1 MKRAL
6 SLICVAAMAVAA
18 VSQTLE
24 QCQQA
29 AERNYPLI
37 ARYGLIEK
45 TTELTV
51 ESIANVWLPQV
62 TASAQATVQTDV
74 PEFPDA
80 MRNAYSQIGVD
91 MKGLRRDQYR
101 IGVDVQQ
108 LVYDG
113 GASANRREVARQQG
127 QLQAAQTTADVYQ
140 VRQRVNDMYFALLL
154 VEEQIALNNDLQEQ
168 LATSEKKL
176 QSMYRHGTAAEC
188 DYQNVRAE
196 RLNAVQQMT
205 TLNSQRQA
213 LRRMLAT
220 FCDIEITSL
229 TKPAA
234 TPVAATAVSRPELDA
249 IDAQLRLI
257 DERQKAVDIALKPQV
272 GFFAQAFYGYP
283 GFDMFHDMMSRN
295 WTLNALVGAR
305 VTWNIGGLYNR
316 KTDLAKLQLE
326 REWAENSRDLFLF
339 NNNLEQVQLNESID
353 RYNRMLQQDD
363 EIIALRASIR
373 HAAESKLAHG
383 IIDANDLVREVTA
396 ENAARIQ
403 RSIHEIEMLK
413 EIYNLKFVTNN

>member
-62 TASAQATVQTDV
+62 SASAQATVQTDV

-80 MRNAYSQIGVD
+80 MRNAYSQMGVD

-127 QLQAAQTTADVYQ
+127 ELQAAQTTADVYQ

-154 VEEQIALNNDLQEQ
+154 VEEQIALNNDLHLLH
-168 LATSEKKL
+168 LATEPIKTGDL
-176 QSMYRHGTAAEC
+176 
-188 DYQNVRAE
+188 YQ
-196 RLNAVQQMT
+196 
-205 TLNSQRQA
+205 
-213 LRRMLAT
+213 
-220 FCDIEITSL
+220 FL
-229 TKPAA
+229 T
-234 TPVAATAVSRPELDA
+234 
-249 IDAQLRLI
+249 
-257 DERQKAVDIALKPQV
+257 QKEFK
-272 GFFAQAFYGYP
+272 
-283 GFDMFHDMMSRN
+283 
-295 WTLNALVGAR
+295 
-305 VTWNIGGLYNR
+305 
-316 KTDLAKLQLE
+316 
-326 REWAENSRDLFLF
+326 
-339 NNNLEQVQLNESID
+339 NE
-353 RYNRMLQQDD
+353 
-363 EIIALRASIR
+363 
-373 HAAESKLAHG
+373 
-383 IIDANDLVREVTA
+383 
-396 ENAARIQ
+396 
-403 RSIHEIEMLK
+403 LK
-413 EIYNLKFVTNN
+413 EKEAAK